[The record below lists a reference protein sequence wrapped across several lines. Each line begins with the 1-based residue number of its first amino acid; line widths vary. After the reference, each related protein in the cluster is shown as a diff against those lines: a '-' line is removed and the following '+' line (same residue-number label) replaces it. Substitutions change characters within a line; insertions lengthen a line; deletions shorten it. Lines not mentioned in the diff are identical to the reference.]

1 MKSNSPA
8 SRGELRRPANA
19 LERLCGAMDTALRT
33 LAAQGPASRPVPGPP
48 AEAIELSHGEAR
60 RVGELLRVDHVG
72 EVCAQ
77 ALYEGQALTCRT
89 ESVRRHLL
97 AAAREEADHLAWT
110 RERLEELG
118 DRTSLL
124 NPFWYAG
131 SFALGAIAGRIG
143 DGVSLGFVDETERQV
158 EAHLAGHL
166 DALPARFAE
175 LPQGSLHL
183 RSIDLDGGNHV
194 SASPSAAP
202 PRRPRVLCA
211 RRLPGHACGPSSRA
225 R

>member
-1 MKSNSPA
+1 MGTDMSM
-8 SRGELRRPANA
+8 SRGGLRRPADA
-19 LERLCGAMDTALRT
+19 LERLCCAMDSALRT
-33 LAAQGPASRPVPGPP
+33 LAAREPASRPAPGPR
-48 AEAIELSHGEAR
+48 ADEIELSHGEAR

-89 ESVRRHLL
+89 ESVRSHLR
-97 AAAREEADHLAWT
+97 AAAGEEADHLAWT

-124 NPFWYAG
+124 NPLWYAG
-131 SFALGAIAGRIG
+131 AFAIGAVAGRIG

-166 DALPARFAE
+166 DALPAADTRSRAIILQMQRDE
-175 LPQGSLHL
+175 MAHAAAARERGAVRLP
-183 RSIDLDGGNHV
+183 
-194 SASPSAAP
+194 P
-202 PRRPRVLCA
+202 PVPGLMRACA
-211 RRLPGHACGPSSRA
+211 RVMTSVA
-225 R
+225 RYI

>member
-1 MKSNSPA
+1 MQTNRSMG
-8 SRGELRRPANA
+8 RGELRRPPGAV
-19 LERLCGAMDTALRT
+19 ERLCFAMDSALRT
-33 LAAQGPASRPVPGPP
+33 LAAHTPAARPVPGPP
-48 AEAIELSHGEAR
+48 AEEVELSRGEAR

-89 ESVRRHLL
+89 ESVRRHLR

-110 RERLEELG
+110 RERLVEIG

-131 SFALGAIAGRIG
+131 SFLLGAVAGRIG
-143 DGVSLGFVDETERQV
+143 DGVSLGFVDETEKQV

-166 DALPARFAE
+166 EALPAADARSRAILLQMKRDE
-175 LPQGSLHL
+175 MAHAAAARERGAVRLP
-183 RSIDLDGGNHV
+183 
-194 SASPSAAP
+194 P
-202 PRRPRVLCA
+202 PVPGLMRACA
-211 RRLPGHACGPSSRA
+211 RVMTSVA
-225 R
+225 RYV

>member
-1 MKSNSPA
+1 MQTHITTG
-8 SRGELRRPANA
+8 RGELRRPATA
-19 LERLCGAMDTALRT
+19 LERLCCAMDSTLRT
-33 LAAQGPASRPVPGPP
+33 LAAREPAARPIPGPAAAEVVLSR
-48 AEAIELSHGEAR
+48 GEAR

-89 ESVRRHLL
+89 ESVRQHLR

-124 NPFWYAG
+124 NPLWYAG
-131 SFALGAIAGRIG
+131 AFALGAVAGRIS
-143 DGVSLGFVDETERQV
+143 DAVSLGFVDETERQV

-166 DALPARFAE
+166 DALPTADTRSRAIILQMKRDEMAHAAAARERGAVR
-175 LPQGSLHL
+175 L
-183 RSIDLDGGNHV
+183 
-194 SASPSAAP
+194 AP
-202 PRRPRVLCA
+202 PVPGLMRACA
-211 RRLPGHACGPSSRA
+211 KVMTSVA
-225 R
+225 RYI

>member
-1 MKSNSPA
+1 
-8 SRGELRRPANA
+8 
-19 LERLCGAMDTALRT
+19 MDSALRT
-33 LAAQGPASRPVPGPP
+33 LAARVPAARPVPGPGP
-48 AEAIELSHGEAR
+48 EEVELSHGEAR

-89 ESVRRHLL
+89 ESVRAHLR
-97 AAAREEADHLAWT
+97 AAAAEEADHLAWT
-110 RERLEELG
+110 RQRLEELG

-131 SFALGAIAGRIG
+131 AFTMGAIAGRIG

-166 DALPARFAE
+166 DALPAADT
-175 LPQGSLHL
+175 
-183 RSIDLDGGNHV
+183 RSRAILFQMQRDEMAH
-194 SASPSAAP
+194 AAA
-202 PRRPRVLCA
+202 A
-211 RRLPGHACGPSSRA
+211 RERGAVRLPPPVPSLMRA
-225 R
+225 AARVMTSVARYI

>member
-1 MKSNSPA
+1 MQANLSS
-8 SRGELRRPANA
+8 SRGAWRRPADPA
-19 LERLCGAMDTALRT
+19 ERICCAIDSALRT
-33 LAAQGPASRPVPGPP
+33 LAARSPASRPPPGPP
-48 AEAIELSHGEAR
+48 AHEVELSHGEAR

-89 ESVRRHLL
+89 EPIRAHLR

-124 NPFWYAG
+124 NPLWYAG
-131 SFALGAIAGRIG
+131 SFALGALAGRIG

-166 DALPARFAE
+166 DALPAADTRSRAILVQMQRDE
-175 LPQGSLHL
+175 MAHAAAARERGAVRLP
-183 RSIDLDGGNHV
+183 
-194 SASPSAAP
+194 AP
-202 PRRPRVLCA
+202 IPGLMRACA
-211 RRLPGHACGPSSRA
+211 RVMTSVA
-225 R
+225 RYI

>member
-166 DALPARFAE
+166 DALPAADT
-175 LPQGSLHL
+175 
-183 RSIDLDGGNHV
+183 RSRAILLQMKRDEMAH
-194 SASPSAAP
+194 AAA
-202 PRRPRVLCA
+202 A
-211 RRLPGHACGPSSRA
+211 RERGAVRLPPPVPAMMRACAKFMTSVA
-225 R
+225 RYV